1 MLMHRYNF
9 DPDKHVHKESCS
21 DISIVETGGY
31 LTTQQLVEG
40 MVQSGQRL
48 ADFRNMMFDA
58 DVNLSE
64 DELLDSPSCLK
75 AMILLMLPA
84 GRMRHGDPWLI
95 LPPKPLRLLRKAVL
109 SLYRKPVVGEPAPA
123 PGA

>member
-1 MLMHRYNF
+1 M
-9 DPDKHVHKESCS
+9 HKESCS

-64 DELLDSPSCLK
+64 DELLDSP
-75 AMILLMLPA
+75 
-84 GRMRHGDPWLI
+84 
-95 LPPKPLRLLRKAVL
+95 VL
-109 SLYRKPVVGEPAPA
+109 SEGDDIVDVTRRAGEARRSMADTAAKASQTAQEGRPEPV
-123 PGA
+123 PGACGRRTCPCTWCLAIFPLVMNIAR

>member
-64 DELLDSPSCLK
+64 DELLDSPVLSEGDDIVDVTRRADEARRSMADTAAK
-75 AMILLMLPA
+75 AF
-84 GRMRHGDPWLI
+84 
-95 LPPKPLRLLRKAVL
+95 RLLRKAVL
-109 SLYRKPVVGEPAPA
+109 SLYRSLW
-123 PGA
+123 